1 MLSQGAEEAL
11 CEQFR
16 EIDRISFIGTK
27 KVMDAFSE
35 FRVSESLFASSSGYG
50 YDDRGRDVLDQIY
63 ARVFDAESAIVRSHI
78 VNGTQALAIG
88 LYGLLRP
95 GDTLL
100 TITGKPYDTLEEV
113 IGIAGTPGNG
123 SLADFGIQ
131 YKCVELGKDGGI
143 DLVSVEKAF
152 VPLIVSTNGMRPVF
166 NDSVMQVAT
175 VECDVQKASC
185 CYYMDDNSMV
195 GARINK
201 GDVVF
206 IKSAESLENGD
217 VGAFILND
225 KIIIRK
231 YYFDGKNHI
240 LCPASTEFSPESFRG
255 LKSSNVK
262 IIGKV
267 IAFQA
272 NL

>member
-1 MLSQGAEEAL
+1 MNTEINNTPSIEIEEDIYSV
-11 CEQFR
+11 FR
-16 EIDRISFIGTK
+16 KRFKEKREEKNLTF
-27 KVMDAFSE
+27 
-35 FRVSESLFASSSGYG
+35 
-50 YDDRGRDVLDQIY
+50 DQIVLMTGISRSNLQRY
-63 ARVFDAESAIVRSHI
+63 ES
-78 VNGTQALAIG
+78 GE
-88 LYGLLRP
+88 
-95 GDTLL
+95 
-100 TITGKPYDTLEEV
+100 TGKIPLDAALKIEKALMLPKGYL
-113 IGIAGTPGNG
+113 
-123 SLADFGIQ
+123 
-131 YKCVELGKDGGI
+131 LGYSEDIPSG
-143 DLVSVEKAF
+143 LVSVEKAF

-225 KIIIRK
+225 KILIRK

>member
-1 MLSQGAEEAL
+1 MNTEINNTPSIEIEEDIYSV
-11 CEQFR
+11 FR
-16 EIDRISFIGTK
+16 KRFKEKREEKNLTF
-27 KVMDAFSE
+27 
-35 FRVSESLFASSSGYG
+35 
-50 YDDRGRDVLDQIY
+50 DQIVLMTGISRSNLQRY
-63 ARVFDAESAIVRSHI
+63 ESGETEKIPLDA
-78 VNGTQALAIG
+78 ALKIEKALMLPKG
-88 LYGLLRP
+88 YLLGYSEDIP
-95 GDTLL
+95 SG
-100 TITGKPYDTLEEV
+100 
-113 IGIAGTPGNG
+113 
-123 SLADFGIQ
+123 
-131 YKCVELGKDGGI
+131 
-143 DLVSVEKAF
+143 LVSVEKAF